1 MTTNNQIDI
10 SNQVIS
16 MDKEYVTREGK
27 KVRILCTDNYANP
40 MYPVVAIIADGD
52 IYSFAKNGKYIVI
65 DEVNDLDLIDIET
78 YNKSQFKEGDTLIV
92 CVYKDMMK
100 YMRVF
105 SHFDG
110 DGDCCCFDDGK
121 QSGDVTIWKHY
132 RKATEEEIAI
142 TFQSF
147 SSL

>member
-1 MTTNNQIDI
+1 MTDNNQIDI

-16 MDKEYVTREGK
+16 MDKEYVTRDGR
-27 KVRILCTDNYANP
+27 KVRILCTDNYKNTE
-40 MYPVVAIIADGD
+40 YPVVAIMPNGD
-52 IYSFAKNGKYIVI
+52 VLLFAKNGKYNGISTSS
-65 DEVNDLDLIDIET
+65 LDLICTET
-78 YNKSQFKEGDTLIV
+78 HNKSQFKEGDILIV
-92 CVYKDMMK
+92 CVSKDMMK
-100 YMRVF
+100 YTRVF

-110 DGDCCCFDDGK
+110 DGNCCCFDDGK

>member
-1 MTTNNQIDI
+1 
-10 SNQVIS
+10 
-16 MDKEYVTREGK
+16 
-27 KVRILCTDNYANP
+27 
-40 MYPVVAIIADGD
+40 
-52 IYSFAKNGKYIVI
+52 
-65 DEVNDLDLIDIET
+65 
-78 YNKSQFKEGDTLIV
+78 
-92 CVYKDMMK
+92 MMK
-100 YMRVF
+100 HMSVF

-110 DGDCCCFDDGK
+110 DGNCCCFDDGK